1 MPTATCLPLSQRES
15 SRLQQSWERDQR
27 ERGGSK
33 LATWRW
39 TKRKARGVHRV
50 EVSYSLEWSQQL
62 RLAYS
67 SGAGVQNILVGYTI
81 SELCRR
87 PLTSAKQLVPDVTRR
102 KRKIGA
108 IPIMRWPCRS
118 RMTRQCWAISTTRNL
133 RMTQ

>member
-27 ERGGSK
+27 GRGGSK

-39 TKRKARGVHRV
+39 PKRKARGVHRV
-50 EVSYSLEWSQQL
+50 EASYSSEWPQRL

-67 SGAGVQNILVGYTI
+67 SCSCGARIQNILVGYTI
-81 SELCRR
+81 PKLCRR
-87 PLTSAKQLVPDVTRR
+87 PLTSEKQLVPDVTRR

-108 IPIMRWPCRS
+108 IPIMRSLCSS
-118 RMTRQCWAISTTRNL
+118 RTTRQF
-133 RMTQ
+133 